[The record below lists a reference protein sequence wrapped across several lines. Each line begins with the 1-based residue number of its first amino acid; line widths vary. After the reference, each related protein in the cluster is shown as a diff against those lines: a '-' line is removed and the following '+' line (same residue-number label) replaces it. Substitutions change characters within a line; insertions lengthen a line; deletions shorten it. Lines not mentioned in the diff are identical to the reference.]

1 MLCVTSLKI
10 VINRRGHPF
19 RVYHHPRE
27 VVVHPQAGEVE
38 IFSSDGSI
46 LEKYNL
52 IKKDLSWLED
62 KENDTAEI
70 VLTLEV
76 GEIIQL

>member
-1 MLCVTSLKI
+1 MFNVNSRHI
-10 VINRRGHPF
+10 

-52 IKKDLSWLED
+52 VKKDLSWLED